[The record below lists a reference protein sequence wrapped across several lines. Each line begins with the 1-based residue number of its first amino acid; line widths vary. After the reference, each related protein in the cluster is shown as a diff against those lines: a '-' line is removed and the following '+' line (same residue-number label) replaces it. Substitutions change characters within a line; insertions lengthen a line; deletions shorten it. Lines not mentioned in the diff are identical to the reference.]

1 MFAIIK
7 TGGKQYKVAKGDKLD
22 VEKIDQKEGS
32 TIEITKVLLVNDE
45 NGIKIGTPL
54 VEGAVVTAK
63 VAQHYKGEKII
74 IFQMKSKNRFEKTRG
89 HRQTITTLEITDIKI
104 SKTAHVEKKTEKVE
118 EKPVKK
124 EVKKAKVAAKKP
136 AAKAKKA

>member
-63 VAQHYKGEKII
+63 VAKHYKGEKII

-89 HRQTITTLEITDIKI
+89 HRQTLTTLEITDIKV
-104 SKTAHVEKKTEKVE
+104 SKVAHVEKKAV

-124 EVKKAKVAAKKP
+124 EAKTLVKAKKP